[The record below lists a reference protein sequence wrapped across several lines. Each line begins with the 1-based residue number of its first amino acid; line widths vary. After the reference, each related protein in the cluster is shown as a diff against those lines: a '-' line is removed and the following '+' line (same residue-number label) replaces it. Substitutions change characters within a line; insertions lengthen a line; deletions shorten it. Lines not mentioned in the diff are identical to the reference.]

1 MQQLLADNVQL
12 YRAELAEIK
21 KHLARP
27 GINWWVVYPM
37 MVRLN
42 ELARIISITLPF
54 DKQQMK
60 HAKEKLCQSRSSPPS
75 LTLLS

>member
-1 MQQLLADNVQL
+1 MQQLLKDNVEM

-21 KHLARP
+21 KHLARSE
-27 GINWWVVYPM
+27 INWWVVYPM

-42 ELARIISITLPF
+42 ELARVISIAPPF
-54 DKQQMK
+54 DKEQMK
-60 HAKEKLCQSRSSPPS
+60 HAKEKLCQGRSNPPS